1 MSSTTIVTI
10 GLLGTGQITTSGT
23 YELDVAGAGTVN
35 IEGPGASG
43 APITADLVGLLG
55 VGAAFTTDIS
65 NGASEFLNP
74 TVGLS
79 AIETYNLGE
88 DANGSINGNGT
99 LELGSQLLGVTLVQS
114 INLFGSDDK
123 VILDSGLNLSLL
135 DAINNFAPTDTIEI
149 KGKTSITQAVF
160 TQNTGLS
167 GPAPGG
173 TIALENASGTVV
185 GDIVLSTGT
194 FAANAFMV
202 TPDPNGGI
210 DLSVCFVEG
219 THVQLAAGWRA
230 VEDVQEG
237 DLVVTKG
244 GALKPIKWI
253 GRRRI
258 NAQRHAAP
266 ETLWPIRI
274 TASAIADGV
283 PSRDLFISPDHAI
296 YLDGLLVPAKAL
308 VNGRSIVQVRRSH
321 FSYYHIELA
330 EHAVIYAESL
340 PVESYLDTGNR
351 RFFENAEGP
360 VALYPTAEAQEFR
373 EMQGCAPFA
382 ERGPAVSAIRARIIG
397 RLGLRGVTYD
407 CHLRVFSDR
416 RTLPVRAMSAT
427 CYEVTLPDINDDL
440 LLFSRVVVPAEWEPD
455 SQDWRKLGLDV
466 AALELVT
473 DRGAVP
479 IPINSANLCFGWHNH
494 EDVHRWTDGCAA
506 IPAELLLGA
515 HRLIIHLNSVV
526 AYPAELDQQVHV
538 S

>member
-1 MSSTTIVTI
+1 MSATTIVTI
-10 GLLGTGQITTSGT
+10 GLLGAGQITNSGT
-23 YELDVAGAGTVN
+23 YELDVLAAGSVN
-35 IEGPGASG
+35 IEGPGTAG
-43 APITADLVGLLG
+43 APITVDLAGLTGLG
-55 VGAAFTTDIS
+55 LAFTTDIS

-88 DANGSINGNGT
+88 DANGSINGHGT
-99 LELGSQLLGVTLVQS
+99 LELGSQLLGVTLVQA

-123 VILDSGLNLSLL
+123 VILDAGLNLSLL
-135 DAINNFAPTDTIEI
+135 DAVNNFAPSDTIEI
-149 KGKTSITQAVF
+149 KGIISATQAVF
-160 TQNTGLS
+160 TQNTGLL

-173 TIALENASGTVV
+173 TIALENASGSVV
-185 GDIVLSTGT
+185 GNITLANGT
-194 FAANAFMV
+194 FASNAFMV
-202 TPDPNGGI
+202 APDSNGGV
-210 DLSVCFVEG
+210 DLTVCFLEG
-219 THVQLAAGWRA
+219 TQVQLAAGGRA
-230 VEDVQEG
+230 VEDLQEG
-237 DLVVTKG
+237 DLIVTKG
-244 GALKPIKWI
+244 GALKPIKWV

-258 NAQRHAAP
+258 DAQRHPAP
-266 ETLWPIRI
+266 PTVWPIRI
-274 TASAIADGV
+274 AASAIADGM
-283 PSRDLFISPDHAI
+283 PSRDLFVSPDHAI
-296 YLDGLLVPAKAL
+296 YLDGLLVPVKAL

-360 VALYPTAEAQEFR
+360 VALYPTTQAQELR
-373 EMQGCAPFA
+373 ETQGCAPFA

-416 RTLPVRAMSAT
+416 RTLPVRAISAT
-427 CYEVTLPDINDDL
+427 CYEVTLPDISDDV
-440 LLFSRVVVPAEWEPD
+440 LLFSRIVVPAEWEAD

-494 EDVHRWTDGCAA
+494 EHDHRWTDGCAA
-506 IPAELLLGA
+506 IPAELLIGA
-515 HRLIIHLNSVV
+515 DRLIIHLNSVV
-526 AYPAELDQQVHV
+526 AYPAALDQQAKV